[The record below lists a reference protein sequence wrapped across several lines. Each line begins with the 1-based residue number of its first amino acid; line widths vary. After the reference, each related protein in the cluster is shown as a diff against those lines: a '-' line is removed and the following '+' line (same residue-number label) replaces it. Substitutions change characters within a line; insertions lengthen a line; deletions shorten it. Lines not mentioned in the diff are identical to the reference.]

1 VTRRAGSLSNSL
13 TSRCRGRSSWCSR
26 PFLFPGGTAK
36 SGQPDLDDSKSVWN
50 RNFRKRHLLHFIGGH
65 RAHATNHRSI
75 RPSGSFTYRCASS
88 YPAWTALAQRVGH
101 RYPKLGRW
109 SWTAIWLAPGAWRLF
124 VSGDELA
131 VFDPSAPVSVET
143 SSLLISLAT
152 YNEAG
157 NLESLVSMIRGY
169 VPDCSIVVI
178 DDNSPDGT
186 GQIAD
191 TLSGSLPKIDVIHRA
206 GKEGLGT
213 AMLLAMR
220 YAIAS
225 NFEYMINLDAD
236 FSHPP
241 RFIPAL
247 LDGMRDH
254 DVMIGSR
261 YVPGGGVEGEF
272 NLKRK
277 LMSSGINSYA
287 RLMLGLTSRDNS
299 GSYRCYRVSKLAE
312 INLDQVRSRGYSF
325 QEEILFWCLT
335 VGCRIGETPILF
347 ENRRSGVSKINLG
360 EATSALWTILA
371 LGLARATGRIKD
383 KKKP

>member
-1 VTRRAGSLSNSL
+1 
-13 TSRCRGRSSWCSR
+13 
-26 PFLFPGGTAK
+26 
-36 SGQPDLDDSKSVWN
+36 
-50 RNFRKRHLLHFIGGH
+50 
-65 RAHATNHRSI
+65 
-75 RPSGSFTYRCASS
+75 
-88 YPAWTALAQRVGH
+88 
-101 RYPKLGRW
+101 
-109 SWTAIWLAPGAWRLF
+109 
-124 VSGDELA
+124 VS
-131 VFDPSAPVSVET
+131 DPSAPVSVAT
-143 SSLLISLAT
+143 SRILISLAT
-152 YNEAG
+152 YNEEG
-157 NLESLVSMIRGY
+157 NLKSLVNLIRRY
-169 VPDCSIVVI
+169 APDCWILVI

-191 TLSGSLPKIDVIHRA
+191 ELSSTLAKIDVIHRE

-225 NFEYMINLDAD
+225 NFDYMINLDAD

-287 RLMLGLTSRDNS
+287 RLMLGLSSRDNS

-312 INLDQVRSRGYSF
+312 IDLDHVRSRGYSF
-325 QEEILFWCLT
+325 QEEILFWCRT

-347 ENRRSGVSKINLG
+347 ENRRSGVSKINTG
-360 EATSALWTILA
+360 EAVSALWILLK
-371 LGLARATGRIKD
+371 LGLARATGRIK
-383 KKKP
+383 KKKNR

>member
-1 VTRRAGSLSNSL
+1 
-13 TSRCRGRSSWCSR
+13 
-26 PFLFPGGTAK
+26 
-36 SGQPDLDDSKSVWN
+36 
-50 RNFRKRHLLHFIGGH
+50 
-65 RAHATNHRSI
+65 
-75 RPSGSFTYRCASS
+75 
-88 YPAWTALAQRVGH
+88 
-101 RYPKLGRW
+101 
-109 SWTAIWLAPGAWRLF
+109 LF

-360 EATSALWTILA
+360 EATSALWTFLA